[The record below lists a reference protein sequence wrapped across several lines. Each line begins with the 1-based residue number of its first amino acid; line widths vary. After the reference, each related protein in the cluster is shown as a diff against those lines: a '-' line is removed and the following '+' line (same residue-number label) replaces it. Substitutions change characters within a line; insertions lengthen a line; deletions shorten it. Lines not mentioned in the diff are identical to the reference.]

1 MEKARGVA
9 ALPCAVLV
17 LSLVQPADGVLP
29 MHGRACLATSSP
41 CVVGMRLRGGASAP
55 AVPSEAAATAAPAPP
70 VPSEAAATAPAATF
84 QDLLAALGGGG
95 SAAAQQALKPSCRED
110 TANFGVGM
118 ERSMRAMSVFNEVKA
133 DYEASLANIS
143 EPARR
148 AQVLREVHA
157 RSAPKAL
164 KLARDNGG
172 LYNKAAQF
180 VASLQAGAGDR
191 GIPKEYVDALSVLTD
206 RAPGKP
212 FAEMA
217 PVLEEEFGKPV
228 GEIFAW
234 IEEQPLA
241 AASLAQVHRA
251 QLHNGTRVAVKII
264 YPLLRKEMASD
275 FAVLRTFGGAIKP
288 AGLDLTWLLADFQ
301 TALAKEL
308 DFESEAAN
316 AEQSAR
322 VLLHLPAVKIPR
334 VFWQWTSKSVVTMEL
349 EESLLH
355 LSDTASLSASGLDL
369 REVGALVSDTFA
381 EMALCHGHVHGD
393 PHAGNIYVR
402 VRNDAPAGAA
412 VTGGRA
418 GERKR
423 PELVML
429 DHGQVHVLS
438 NEARERLCKLVLA
451 CVERRGPEL
460 EGICT
465 EIAGPALQRFL
476 PLLLSPSFA
485 LLGYLDG
492 WLSTADLRAAA
503 AHQIPASVS
512 LEDVGKC
519 VANMHT
525 QGGNFLGVLHSMG
538 YTRGLLE
545 GLGFPE
551 RLRLQSLARF
561 AVLGLLPEPQ
571 RKRALL
577 EGGIRHALSPLT
589 LRRLRQAA
597 FQVDVSRA
605 LTMAVLHALTCA
617 RVLGVMAVAFVLLY
631 VLSAVLLRVGWVPSA
646 LQPAT
651 LSLRESPLLGFL
663 LLRGVGLRGGQ
674 DSDH

>member
-1 MEKARGVA
+1 MEKARGAA
-9 ALPCAVLV
+9 ALACAVLV
-17 LSLVQPADGVLP
+17 LSVVQPADGVLP

-41 CVVGMRLRGGASAP
+41 CVVGMRLRGGASL
-55 AVPSEAAATAAPAPP
+55 APAPP

-301 TALAKEL
+301 KALAKEL

-355 LSDTASLSASGLDL
+355 LSDTASLSASRLD
-369 REVGALVSDTFA
+369 
-381 EMALCHGHVHGD
+381 
-393 PHAGNIYVR
+393 
-402 VRNDAPAGAA
+402 
-412 VTGGRA
+412 
-418 GERKR
+418 
-423 PELVML
+423 
-429 DHGQVHVLS
+429 
-438 NEARERLCKLVLA
+438 
-451 CVERRGPEL
+451 
-460 EGICT
+460 
-465 EIAGPALQRFL
+465 
-476 PLLLSPSFA
+476 
-485 LLGYLDG
+485 
-492 WLSTADLRAAA
+492 
-503 AHQIPASVS
+503 
-512 LEDVGKC
+512 
-519 VANMHT
+519 
-525 QGGNFLGVLHSMG
+525 
-538 YTRGLLE
+538 
-545 GLGFPE
+545 
-551 RLRLQSLARF
+551 
-561 AVLGLLPEPQ
+561 
-571 RKRALL
+571 
-577 EGGIRHALSPLT
+577 
-589 LRRLRQAA
+589 
-597 FQVDVSRA
+597 
-605 LTMAVLHALTCA
+605 
-617 RVLGVMAVAFVLLY
+617 
-631 VLSAVLLRVGWVPSA
+631 
-646 LQPAT
+646 
-651 LSLRESPLLGFL
+651 
-663 LLRGVGLRGGQ
+663 
-674 DSDH
+674 